1 MQHFTIKKKDRYQIV
16 ILSLA
21 NLNQILIWQIWN
33 QLIHMIFHEKMAQ
46 NGQNSRKEIP
56 KSLEF
61 YDKFD

>member
-1 MQHFTIKKKDRYQIV
+1 
-16 ILSLA
+16 
-21 NLNQILIWQIWN
+21 
-33 QLIHMIFHEKMAQ
+33 MIFHEKMAQ